1 MVSVGKGLTVG
12 GGLLAKRNCAEDQG
26 PLQVRNTQP
35 AYAVVDLM
43 VRYAVTSSVTLSA
56 NLYNAFDKSY

>member
-1 MVSVGKGLTVG
+1 M
-12 GGLLAKRNCAEDQG
+12 
-26 PLQVRNTQP
+26 RNTQP

-56 NLYNAFDKSY
+56 NLYNAFDKSYYATTGNSYYGAPRNLRLGVDVRF